1 MEETIDLRRLRSFD
15 EIILAMKESVGKTFK
30 LAFQASIPVMAGYV
44 VMGIGFGVLLASHG
58 YGPLW
63 ALAMSLL
70 MESGSMQF
78 VGIDLLAGGASVIS
92 TAIMTVMVQIRHIFY
107 SVSMVGT
114 YRNFGKKKWYLAGT
128 LTDETYALLC
138 NLDLPEDV
146 DKERY
151 CLLVSALDHFYWI
164 IGGLIGNIIG
174 ISVDFDFTGI
184 DFAMTAIFITI
195 ATDQW
200 MKNKDHRPAIIGFVA
215 SLGCLIAI
223 GPDNFLIPTMILIT
237 LALLVMRKIGGGEH
251 D

>member
-1 MEETIDLRRLRSFD
+1 MEVN
-15 EIILAMKESVGKTFK
+15 KGKTFK
-30 LAFQASIPVMAGYV
+30 LAFKASIPVMAGYV

-63 ALAMSLL
+63 AVAISTL

-92 TAIMTVMVQIRHIFY
+92 TAIMTVMVQIRHLFY
-107 SVSMVGT
+107 SVSMVGP
-114 YRNFGKKKWYLAGT
+114 YRDFGKKKWYMAGA
-128 LTDETYALLC
+128 LTDETFALLC
-138 NLDLPEDV
+138 KLDLPEDV

-151 CLLVSALDHFYWI
+151 CFLVTAMDHSYWVL
-164 IGGLIGNIIG
+164 GGLIGNIIG
-174 ISVDFDFTGI
+174 ISVNFDFTGI
-184 DFAMTAIFITI
+184 DFAMTAIFITM

-200 MKNKDHRPAIIGFVA
+200 MKNKDHRAAIIGFVV

-223 GPDNFLIPTMILIT
+223 GPENFLIPTMLLIT
-237 LALLVMRKIGGGEH
+237 VALLIMRKIGGGKH

>member
-1 MEETIDLRRLRSFD
+1 MKTNTRKTIQ
-15 EIILAMKESVGKTFK
+15 
-30 LAFQASIPVMAGYV
+30 LAFKASIPVLAGYV

-63 ALAMSLL
+63 AVAISTL

-78 VGIDLLAGGASVIS
+78 VGIDLLASGASVIS

-107 SVSMVGT
+107 SVSMVGP
-114 YRNFGKKKWYLAGT
+114 YKEYGKKKWYMAGA

-146 DKERY
+146 DEEKY
-151 CLLVSALDHFYWI
+151 CLAVTAMDHSYWV
-164 IGGLIGNIIG
+164 IGGLIGDIIG

-184 DFAMTAIFITI
+184 DFAMTAIFITM

-200 MKNKDHRPAIIGFVA
+200 MKNKDHRPAIIGLVA

-223 GPDNFLIPTMILIT
+223 GPENFLIPTMILIT
-237 LALLVMRKIGGGEH
+237 LALLVMRKIGGGKN